1 MTMSDRVQKVLIV
14 GGGTAGW
21 MTAAALARVFPA
33 NSCRI
38 ELVESDAI
46 GTVGVGEATIPH
58 IGNFNRLLGIDE
70 DDFLRH
76 TQGTF
81 KLGIEFVDWARP
93 GDRYLHPFGVYGAPM
108 DAIPFHHYWLKL
120 KHLERTKPLAAYS
133 LACVA
138 ASQNR
143 FMRPVNLPKSP
154 LGQIVYAFHLD
165 AGRYAKYL
173 RRYAEER
180 GVVRIEGKIIDV
192 SLRSDDG
199 YVDAVMLESGAGL
212 SADLFI
218 DCSGCPGLLI
228 EQTLK
233 TGYEEWTEYLP
244 CNRAIAI
251 PTTRTEEPRPYTR
264 ATAHTAG
271 WQWRIPLQH
280 RLGNGTVYSSE
291 FMGDD
296 EALQGLQARLEGEP
310 LADPN
315 RLFFTTGRRRK
326 FWNRNV
332 IAIGLSSGFLEPLES
347 TSIHLIQ
354 SGISKLV
361 GLFPSR
367 GFDQSI
373 VDTYNRQS
381 ADEIEY
387 IRDFLILHYKQTE
400 RDDSAFWNYCRT
412 MPIPDSLAAKIEL
425 FRSSG
430 RLYRQEEELFSETS
444 WLAVM
449 LGQRITPEDY
459 HPVVDAYD
467 SDVIGRHLAGLTDV
481 ISRSADEMPTHAEFI
496 AKHCAADSGQVRQ

>member
-1 MTMSDRVQKVLIV
+1 VKDRVQKILIV

-33 NSCRI
+33 NTCRI
-38 ELVESDAI
+38 ELIESDAI

-81 KLGIEFVDWARP
+81 KLGIQFVDWGRL

-120 KHLERTKPLAAYS
+120 NSLNRTKPLSAYS

-138 ASQNR
+138 TAQNK

-173 RRYAEER
+173 RGYAEER
-180 GVVRIEGKIIDV
+180 GVMRIEGKVVDV
-192 SLRSDDG
+192 GLRPDDG
-199 YVDAVMLESGAGL
+199 YVDSVTLENGSTL

-218 DCSGCPGLLI
+218 DCSGFRGLLI
-228 EQTLK
+228 EQALE
-233 TGYEEWTEYLP
+233 TGYEEWTHYLP

-251 PTTRTEEPRPYTR
+251 PTKSGEEPRPYTR

-291 FMGDD
+291 FMDDD
-296 EALQGLQARLEGEP
+296 EALQGLRERLEGEP

-315 RLFFTTGRRRK
+315 RLAFTTGRRRK
-326 FWNRNV
+326 FWNKNV
-332 IAIGLSSGFLEPLES
+332 VAIGLSSGFLEPLES

-354 SGISKLV
+354 SGISKLI

-367 GFDQSI
+367 GFDPGI
-373 VDTYNRQS
+373 VETYNRQS

-412 MPIPDSLAAKIEL
+412 MAIPDSLAAKIEL

-430 RLYRQEEELFSETS
+430 RLYRQDEELFSETS

-449 LGQRITPEDY
+449 LGQRITPQDY

-467 SDVIGRHLAGLTDV
+467 IEVVGQHLAGLTEV
-481 ISRSADEMPTHAEFI
+481 IARSANEMPTHAAFI
-496 AKHCAADSGQVRQ
+496 AEHCAADRVRMAS